1 MEINMKQDLGN
12 PLRGVAFKAVAELK
26 GIQTLSEAAKYV
38 PVQYFGVMAG
48 KNAPDY
54 QDGTFIVKK
63 SNIVAIKRYVNS
75 SLLLPVDLSAVERL
89 LGYIHADVA
98 GLEPRDIQALHQK
111 IHQHALSW
119 RTLERETKDLG
130 GRLDLFSNGFIRT
143 GESVVNH
150 LKKFEGYRNLVGTV
164 DTLTPEEQAQLAAIP
179 LGNSDTEKV
188 TNLNVLMVRWKN
200 DIESFYKK
208 VSAVKA
214 LATEFSRKIV
224 QELIPSIE
232 TKIRAVEAAG
242 IEKDAWVEQIK
253 LQLKELDE
261 VVAEKLD
268 EYRNLVGYAF
278 TGLVFGPIGVAITGG
293 IFGSQAE
300 RVRGE
305 KNALLEHRAELLE
318 QMRGANI
325 SKLLNE
331 LAGGLVNI
339 KTLVEDAEKGAKNL
353 EDVWAFIWLYIDE
366 SAVRLSE
373 AETALDLNMLVLDLQ
388 SVVDPWKVIK
398 GHANA
403 LSKVFNEVAD

>member
-1 MEINMKQDLGN
+1 MEINMRQDLES
-12 PLRGVAFKAVAELK
+12 PLRAVAYEAVAELK
-26 GIQTLSEAAKYV
+26 GVHTLSEAAKYV

-48 KNAPDY
+48 KDAPDY

-89 LGYIHADVA
+89 LGYVHADVA

-119 RTLERETKDLG
+119 RTLERETKNLG
-130 GRLDLFSNGFIRT
+130 GRLDLFSSGFIRT

-150 LKKFEGYRNLVGTV
+150 LKNFEGYRSLFGTV
-164 DTLTPEEQAQLAAIP
+164 DTLTAEEQAQLAEIP
-179 LGNSDTEKV
+179 LGNSDIEKV
-188 TNLNVLMVRWKN
+188 KSLNTLMVRWKN
-200 DIESFYKK
+200 DIESFYTKI
-208 VSAVKA
+208 SAVKA
-214 LATEFSRKIV
+214 LAIEFKRKIV
-224 QELIPSIE
+224 DELAPAVKN
-232 TKIRAVEAAG
+232 KIRDVEAAG
-242 IEKDAWVEQIK
+242 IEKDSRLE
-253 LQLKELDE
+253 QLKSELNELDQA
-261 VVAEKLD
+261 VTEKLE
-268 EYRNLVGYAF
+268 EYRSLVGYAF

-305 KNALLEHRAELLE
+305 KNDLLERRSGLLE

-325 SKLLNE
+325 SKLMSE

-339 KTLVEDAEKGAKNL
+339 QTLMEDAEKGASNL
-353 EDVWAFIWLYIDE
+353 EDVWAMIWVYIDD
-366 SAVRLSE
+366 SAANLSR
-373 AETALDLNMLVLDLQ
+373 AENTLDLGLLVLDLEGVIQ
-388 SVVDPWKVIK
+388 PWKDIR

-403 LSKVFNEVAD
+403 LSRVFNEAVD

>member
-1 MEINMKQDLGN
+1 MEINMRQDLGN
-12 PLRGVAFKAVAELK
+12 PLRAVAFETVGKLE

-48 KNAPDY
+48 KDAPAY

-63 SNIVAIKRYVNS
+63 SNIVAIKRYVSS
-75 SLLLPVDLSAVERL
+75 SLRLPVNLSEVEKF
-89 LGYIHADVA
+89 LGYIYADVV
-98 GLEPRDIQALHQK
+98 GLEPRDIQDLHQK
-111 IHQHALSW
+111 FHQHALSW

-130 GRLDLFSNGFIRT
+130 GRLDLFSSGFIRT
-143 GESVVNH
+143 GELVVNH
-150 LKKFEGYRNLVGTV
+150 LKNFEGYRNLVGTIE
-164 DTLTPEEQAQLAAIP
+164 TLTPQEQAQLAAIP

-188 TNLNVLMVRWKN
+188 NNLSVLMVRWKN

-214 LATEFSRKIV
+214 LATEFSRKIA
-224 QELIPSIE
+224 QELIPAVE
-232 TKIRAVEAAG
+232 TKIRTVEAAG
-242 IEKDAWVEQIK
+242 IEKDARVERLK
-253 LQLKELDE
+253 LELKELDQ

-268 EYRNLVGYAF
+268 EYRSLVGYAF

-305 KNALLEHRAELLE
+305 KNALLERRTELLE

-325 SKLLNE
+325 SMLLNG
-331 LAGGLVNI
+331 LAGSLIDI
-339 KTLVEDAEKGAKNL
+339 KTLVDDAEKGAKNL

-373 AETALDLNMLVLDLQ
+373 AQTALDLNMLVLDLQ
-388 SVVDPWKVIK
+388 SVIDPWKVIK

-403 LSKVFNEVAD
+403 LSRVFNEVAD